1 MNRAAAR
8 RRRSQFM
15 VGLMGLAVVIA
26 VLPLLLI
33 LGTLAAKGASSLNL
47 AFFTKLPV
55 PAGET
60 GGGVM
65 HAIVGTLM
73 IVGTACLIG
82 LPLGIGGGIYC
93 AEYPGSKLSTLTRF
107 VSDVLNGTPSIV
119 VGVFAWTWI
128 VASQKHF
135 SALAGSVALA
145 ILMIP
150 MVTRTTEEMIRLV
163 PHSLR
168 EAALALGYSRWRTSL
183 TVVVRTTLP
192 GIVTGSLLAVARV
205 AGETAP
211 LLFTALGSQYLSF
224 NLDQPMAALPLVVFT
239 YATGPYEEWHQL
251 AWATALV
258 LILVVLVLSIA
269 ARLATRRKF
278 TQHG

>member
-1 MNRAAAR
+1 MSRATTR
-8 RRRSQFM
+8 RLRSRFM
-15 VGLMGLAVVIA
+15 VGLMGLAVVLA

-33 LGTLAAKGASSLNL
+33 LGTLAAKGASSLSL

-93 AEYPGSKLSTLTRF
+93 AEFPGSKLATTTRF

-128 VASQKHF
+128 VAS
-135 SALAGSVALA
+135 S
-145 ILMIP
+145 
-150 MVTRTTEEMIRLV
+150 
-163 PHSLR
+163 
-168 EAALALGYSRWRTSL
+168 SRQAMR
-183 TVVVRTTLP
+183 
-192 GIVTGSLLAVARV
+192 
-205 AGETAP
+205 
-211 LLFTALGSQYLSF
+211 
-224 NLDQPMAALPLVVFT
+224 
-239 YATGPYEEWHQL
+239 
-251 AWATALV
+251 
-258 LILVVLVLSIA
+258 
-269 ARLATRRKF
+269 
-278 TQHG
+278 